1 METFDPLAKTG
12 WLQDHLEDPNLRVVD
27 IRGYVKKTDLGDG
40 RQGAEYLPAREEYD
54 ESHVPGAGFVD
65 WTRDITDPDDPVPAQ
80 VAPPERFADLMGS
93 LGIGDGTHV
102 VVYDHAGGQFAT
114 RLWWALTYYGH
125 DLVSVLDGGWNRW
138 VSEGRPTTAEVPD
151 PAPATFTPKTRPG
164 WRREAE
170 DVLAASRTGEAL
182 VLDARDAGQYTG
194 AVTRGEGRPGHV
206 PGARHLHAD
215 GLFGPDGSFLPDD
228 DLEEK
233 LREAGVPEDRE
244 APVVAYCN
252 GGVAATVP
260 LFALHRLGY
269 GNLANYDGSW
279 NEWGAREDLPA
290 EH

>member
-1 METFDPLAKTG
+1 METFDPLARTG

-27 IRGYVKKTDLGDG
+27 IRGYVKKSDLGDG

-54 ESHVPGAGFVD
+54 ESHVPGAVFVD
-65 WTRDITDPDDPVPAQ
+65 WTRDIIDPDDPVPAQ

-93 LGIGDGTHV
+93 LGIGDDTHV

-125 DLVSVLDGGWNRW
+125 DLVSVLDGGWNKW
-138 VSEGRPTTAEVPD
+138 VAEGRPTTAEAPD

-164 WRREAE
+164 WRRQAE
-170 DVLAASRTGEAL
+170 DVLAASRTGETL
-182 VLDARDAGQYTG
+182 LLDARDAGQYTG

-206 PGARHLHAD
+206 PGAKHLHAD
-215 GLFGPDGSFLPDD
+215 GLFGPDGSFRPDD

-260 LFALHRLGY
+260 LFALHRFGY

-290 EH
+290 ER